1 MSFLLHCMRPWLS
14 EVGVVGFHGGVAFFR
29 LEWGGKM
36 VVTLFAV
43 LFIVPVVLGSL
54 DPGFNDDVL
63 GLIVFKAGLQDPES
77 KLISWN
83 EDDNDPCNWAGVKC
97 DRRTNRVSELLLDNF
112 SLSGRI
118 GRGLLRLQF
127 LRILSL
133 SKNNFTGTINPSLA
147 RIASLRVI
155 DLSENN
161 LSGPIPDE
169 FFRQCGSLIVVSLAG
184 NKLSGQIPDT
194 LSLCKTLRGVNF
206 SSNQLSGQLPD
217 GIWSLYGLRSL
228 DLSNNFLEG
237 EIPEGIGS
245 LNSLRAINLGKNKF
259 SGRIPDSIG
268 SCLLLRLLDLSEN
281 LFSGGLPESMQRL
294 RMCNYLSLRGNL
306 LTGEVPDWIWGM
318 RNLGTLDLSAN
329 VFSGQIPNSIGNLL
343 LLKELNL
350 SSNQFGG
357 SLPESMTKCTNLVAM
372 DVSHNLLTGNLPA
385 WIFSLGLQTISLAG
399 NKLNGSVEYSPLTS
413 MAASYQRLQ
422 VLDLSSNALS
432 GEILPGI
439 AAFSSLQFLNMSRN
453 SLIGSIPESIGELK
467 TLHVLDLSNNQL
479 NGSIPFEIRGAVL
492 LKELKLEKNFL
503 TGKIPTQIEKC
514 KSLTSLILSQNHL
527 TGPIPAAIANLTSI
541 ENVDLSFNNL
551 SGSLPKELTNLSHL
565 LSFNISHNNIQG
577 ELPSGGF
584 FNTISP
590 SSVSGNPSLCGSVV
604 NRSCPSVHPK
614 PIVLNPDSSSNSS
627 NAGSFPSNRRHKIIL
642 SISALIAIGAAIFI
656 AVGVLAITILN
667 IHARSSMS
675 HAAASPILSGGD
687 DFSHSPTNDAQYGK
701 LVMFSGDADF
711 VAGAHAL
718 LNKDCELGRGG
729 FGAVYR
735 TILRDGRSVAIKK
748 LTVSSLIKSQE
759 DFEREVKNLGKIRHH
774 NLVALEGYYWTSSL
788 QLLIYEYISSGS
800 LYKHLH
806 EVPGKSCLSWRE
818 RFNIVL
824 GTAKGLA
831 HLHQLNII
839 HYNLKST
846 NILIDSD
853 GEPKVGDFA
862 LARLLPMLDR
872 YVLSSKIQSALG
884 YMAPEF
890 ACRTVKITEKCDV
903 YGFGVLVL
911 EVVTGRRPVE
921 YMEDDVV
928 VLCDMVRG
936 ALDEG
941 KVEECVDRR
950 LQGEFPA
957 DEAIP
962 VIKLGLICASQVPS
976 NRPDMGEVVNILE
989 LIQCP
994 SEGQALE

>member
-1 MSFLLHCMRPWLS
+1 
-14 EVGVVGFHGGVAFFR
+14 
-29 LEWGGKM
+29 M

-83 EDDNDPCNWAGVKC
+83 EDDNNPCNWAGVKC
-97 DRRTNRVSELLLDNF
+97 DRQTNRVSELLLDNF

-127 LRILSL
+127 LRILS
-133 SKNNFTGTINPSLA
+133 
-147 RIASLRVI
+147 
-155 DLSENN
+155 
-161 LSGPIPDE
+161 
-169 FFRQCGSLIVVSLAG
+169 
-184 NKLSGQIPDT
+184 
-194 LSLCKTLRGVNF
+194 GVNF

-245 LNSLRAINLGKNKF
+245 LYSLRAINLGKNKF

-306 LTGEVPDWIWGM
+306 LTGE
-318 RNLGTLDLSAN
+318 
-329 VFSGQIPNSIGNLL
+329 IPNSIGNLL

-399 NKLNGSVEYSPLTS
+399 NKLNGSVEYSPLT
-413 MAASYQRLQ
+413 
-422 VLDLSSNALS
+422 
-432 GEILPGI
+432 
-439 AAFSSLQFLNMSRN
+439 SLQFLNMSRN

-818 RFNIVL
+818 S
-824 GTAKGLA
+824 G
-831 HLHQLNII
+831 
-839 HYNLKST
+839 
-846 NILIDSD
+846 